1 MTLVDSIDSVLMLY
15 AYAGAPDR
23 ASRALFERAPSS
35 PAATQANV
43 PDMDAEGRAEKSK
56 TELCDR
62 GSEIKKGNTN
72 VDPDTMD
79 TIDLEG
85 LGSKREKSAVPE
97 SVSVPTQVHVQTT
110 TRPQARTDIHEHLAG
125 RNEEKEKD
133 NEDDDDKVERIG
145 VVEKKFTDIRVAGEE
160 RSIMMDLDGD
170 DARPAMRTKEHTMS
184 ELSILLTLVSILVAF
199 R

>member
-23 ASRALFERAPSS
+23 ASRALFERAPSR
-35 PAATQANV
+35 PAATQAEV
-43 PDMDAEGRAEKSK
+43 PNMGAEGRAEKSK
-56 TELCDR
+56 TGLCDR

-97 SVSVPTQVHVQTT
+97 SVSVLTQVHIQTT
-110 TRPQARTDIHEHLAG
+110 TRPDDLAK

-133 NEDDDDKVERIG
+133 NEDEDDKVERIG

-160 RSIMMDLDGD
+160 RSIMMDSDGD